1 MVYTLPLDI
10 ETTAPRPSRTRA
22 LPAGTRVRVV
32 AAPRM
37 NGYFVGEEGTVW
49 FGDRAGAVVT
59 LDSLGVAD
67 TRFANVELEL
77 V

>member
-1 MVYTLPLDI
+1 MAHSPL
-10 ETTAPRPSRTRA
+10 APAPAPARTRARA

-49 FGDRAGAVVT
+49 HGDRDGAVVT
-59 LDSLGVAD
+59 LDSRGVAD
-67 TRFANVELEL
+67 TRFSTAELITI
-77 V
+77 

>member
-1 MVYTLPLDI
+1 MDI

-32 AAPRM
+32 AAPGF
-37 NGYFVGEEGTVW
+37 NGYYVGELGTVW
-49 FGDRAGAVVT
+49 CGDSRGAVVT